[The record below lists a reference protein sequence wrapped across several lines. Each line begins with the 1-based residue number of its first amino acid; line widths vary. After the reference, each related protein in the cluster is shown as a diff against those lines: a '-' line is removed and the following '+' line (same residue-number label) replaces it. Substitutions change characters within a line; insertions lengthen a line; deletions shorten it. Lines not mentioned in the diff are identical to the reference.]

1 LAEPI
6 EGVATA
12 DSNTIYRIASI
23 SKLLTVYTYLITAGD
38 SSFND
43 PITKYVPELAQY
55 AHTAA
60 NVLSTDDIDTLDW
73 KDITI
78 GSLASH
84 LTGVG
89 RDASGAP
96 VVEQLYL
103 SAGLPPVPPSSAL
116 FCGNQTI
123 PLLCDRDGR
132 KLSALS
138 PRIG

>member
-43 PITKYVPELAQY
+43 LITKYVQELAQY

-60 NVLSTDDIDTLDW
+60 NVLSTDD
-73 KDITI
+73 
-78 GSLASH
+78 
-84 LTGVG
+84 
-89 RDASGAP
+89 
-96 VVEQLYL
+96 Y
-103 SAGLPPVPPSSAL
+103 
-116 FCGNQTI
+116 
-123 PLLCDRDGR
+123 
-132 KLSALS
+132 
-138 PRIG
+138 